1 MKGANLRKKAD
12 RVLRQIE
19 SARSKNNLNWMEVL
33 RIALNA
39 APEKTLKCIR
49 RIHQKDTQISRYL
62 GRLLK

>member
-19 SARSKNNLNWMEVL
+19 AARSKNNLNWMEVL
-33 RIALNA
+33 RIALDA

>member
-1 MKGANLRKKAD
+1 MKGANLRKKAG

-33 RIALNA
+33 RIALDA

-49 RIHQKDTQISRYL
+49 QIHQKDTQISRYL

>member
-1 MKGANLRKKAD
+1 MKGAKLRKKAG

-33 RIALNA
+33 RIALDA

>member
-1 MKGANLRKKAD
+1 MKGSNLRKKAH
-12 RVLRQIE
+12 RVLSQIE

-33 RIALNA
+33 RIALDA

-49 RIHQKDTQISRYL
+49 RIHQKDKQFSRYL